1 MEKILVVDNYDSF
14 TYNLV
19 YLVRTLGYGEALTI
33 RRNDAISVEEVA
45 AFDKI
50 LLSPGPGIPQEAGIM
65 PELITRYAPTKNML
79 GICLGHQ
86 AIGEAF
92 GAKLHNLKE
101 VVHGLGTEIRCV
113 EDLLFAG
120 LDAVQTVGRYHSWVV
135 QAESLPEELQVIAE
149 TPDGQIMG
157 LRHRKYRVAG
167 LQFHP
172 ESILSPNGAQ
182 MVKNWL
188 ESH

>member
-19 YLVRTLGYGEALTI
+19 YLVRTLGYGAALTI

-45 AFDKI
+45 DYDKI

-65 PELITRYAPTKNML
+65 PELILRYAPSKNIL

-101 VVHGLGTEIRCV
+101 VVHGLGTDIRCGQ
-113 EDLLFAG
+113 DPLFAG
-120 LDAVQTVGRYHSWVV
+120 LDPVQTVGRYHSWVV
-135 QAESLPEELQVIAE
+135 QAEALPEALQVIAK

-157 LRHRKYRVAG
+157 LRHREYRVAG

-172 ESILSPNGAQ
+172 ESILTPNGAQ

-188 ESH
+188 AS